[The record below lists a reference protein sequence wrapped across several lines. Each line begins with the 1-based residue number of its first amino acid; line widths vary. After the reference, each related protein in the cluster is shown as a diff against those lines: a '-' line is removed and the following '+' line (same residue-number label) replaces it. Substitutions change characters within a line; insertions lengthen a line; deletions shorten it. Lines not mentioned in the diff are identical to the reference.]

1 MEYINTK
8 EFELYQSCVT
18 LGKFDGIH
26 LGHRKLLAEL
36 MQRQQAGEKLVVFTF
51 DFHPGMLLAGKE
63 QKVLYTLAEKQV
75 ILEKAGVDVLVAYPF
90 SKETAAIP
98 AEDFIERILCGQLG
112 MRWIAVGTDNR
123 FGHNRRGDAGML
135 KEYAGQFGYGVSV
148 VDKVQLDRAVVSST
162 RIREELSGGRI
173 EAANRLLGEPYHIR
187 GIVQHGRRIGHTID
201 FPTLN
206 LIPPEEKLLPPN
218 GVYATKTQ
226 IGSEIYYG
234 MTNIGVRPTVGEQ
247 VQPWVETH
255 LFDFDRECYGE
266 EICTSFYHY
275 TRTEQRF
282 HGVEELKAQLQKDKS
297 EVRAYFMSNKKC

>member
-1 MEYINTK
+1 MKYINTK
-8 EFELYQSCVT
+8 EFELHQSCVT

-26 LGHRKLLAEL
+26 LGHRKLLSEL
-36 MQRQQAGEKLVVFTF
+36 ANRQKAGEKLVVFTF

-75 ILEKAGVDVLVAYPF
+75 ILERAGVDVLVAYPF
-90 SKETAAIP
+90 SGETAAIP
-98 AEDFIERILCGQLG
+98 AEDFIERILLGQLG

-123 FGHNRRGDAGML
+123 FGHNRRGDASML
-135 KEYAGQFGYGVSV
+135 KEYAETFGYGVSV
-148 VDKVQLDRAVVSST
+148 VDKVQLDGAVVSST
-162 RIREELSGGRI
+162 RIREDLSAGKI
-173 EAANRLLGEPYHIR
+173 ETANRLLGEPYHIR
-187 GIVQHGRRIGHTID
+187 GVVQHGRRIGHTID

-206 LIPPEEKLLPPN
+206 LIPPAEKLLPPN

-226 IGSEIYYG
+226 IGNRTYDG

-266 EICTSFYHY
+266 EICTSFYHFI
-275 TRTEQRF
+275 RAEQRF
-282 HGVEELKAQLQKDKS
+282 ESVEQLKAQLQRDKA
-297 EVRAYFMSNKKC
+297 EIILKKIKKE